1 MITQDCVAVW
11 RERSVG
17 GSRLSVHGKH
27 PAARGRIGKQMGH
40 REKHISVWSDIRRS
54 LHPIRAAQE
63 VQTD

>member
-1 MITQDCVAVW
+1 MNGAWEDPACV
-11 RERSVG
+11 SI
-17 GSRLSVHGKH
+17 GKH

-54 LHPIRAAQE
+54 LHPIRAVQE